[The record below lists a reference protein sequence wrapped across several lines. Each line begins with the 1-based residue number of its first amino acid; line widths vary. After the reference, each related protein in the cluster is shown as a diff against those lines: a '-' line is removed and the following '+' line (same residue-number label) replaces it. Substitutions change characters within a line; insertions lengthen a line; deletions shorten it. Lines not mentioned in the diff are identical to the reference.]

1 MQVGAN
7 SVCPICRGRQ
17 SGRWQCRWWSL
28 GECVAVATAFVCV
41 LLPVCAA
48 HIILEQLN
56 PIYYYYCAHRRP
68 IALFTRS
75 LACSLSRAGPIT
87 IFSGRMLMQKGT
99 LSTGTQ
105 RVKRGPARWPPPPP
119 PLVLSILARCLPQ
132 NSFFVTCRE
141 NWRAQS
147 CFVRPSAFLLFY

>member
-1 MQVGAN
+1 VPVVVTRRVRRRRHRLCVRSPSCVRRAYHPGAAE
-7 SVCPICRGRQ
+7 SD
-17 SGRWQCRWWSL
+17 
-28 GECVAVATAFVCV
+28 
-41 LLPVCAA
+41 LLLLLCSSSSDC
-48 HIILEQLN
+48 IIH
-56 PIYYYYCAHRRP
+56 A
-68 IALFTRS
+68 
-75 LACSLSRAGPIT
+75 LACSLGRAGPIT

-105 RVKRGPARWPPPPP
+105 RVKRGPARRRPPPQP